1 MDMEDRWKAS
11 NILKIHSRRRLSS
24 EWSKPAINDEHH
36 HCQKQRSTRCRYL
49 SIDRLTGR
57 EEKALTRAVSRS
69 HSLSKMYEVA
79 QNFYDLEVIDDL

>member
-36 HCQKQRSTRCRYL
+36 HCQRQRSTRCL

-57 EEKALTRAVSRS
+57 EEKALTRAGSRL